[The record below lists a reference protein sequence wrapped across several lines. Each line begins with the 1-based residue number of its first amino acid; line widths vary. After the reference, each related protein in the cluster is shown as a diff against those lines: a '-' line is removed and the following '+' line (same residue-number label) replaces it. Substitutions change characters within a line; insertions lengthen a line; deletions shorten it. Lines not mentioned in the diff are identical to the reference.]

1 MYFDVIYPS
10 FWWVGRLRIAT
21 KSTGQICG
29 SFLNQSYFIQKTID
43 QQDAASKRHHV
54 TCAIYFVIASTSVR
68 ILSARSRRSHTS
80 PFPSALPCSKPRT
93 LPERFSLRGSTQS
106 GAYIR
111 GGRFSEAHLT
121 HEPAHTAASRRPLC
135 RCGRGC
141 RTRGCNIL
149 CCREQ

>member
-1 MYFDVIYPS
+1 MYFDVIFPS

-29 SFLNQSYFIQKTID
+29 SFFNQSYFIQKTID
-43 QQDAASKRHHV
+43 QQDAASKRHHA

-68 ILSARSRRSHTS
+68 ILSARSCRSHTS

-93 LPERFSLRGSTQS
+93 LPAKFCPRGSMRS
-106 GAYIR
+106 GAYTR
-111 GGRFSEAHLT
+111 GGRFSAVR
-121 HEPAHTAASRRPLC
+121 PAHGFAYTAASRRPLC
-135 RCGRGC
+135 RCDRGC

-149 CCREQ
+149 YCREP